1 MFALSQPT
9 TGSSRTLPGLRLGQV
24 TRLLGPNLTV
34 TGQIDD
40 VRRSAIG
47 VGSLAKISGTRDL
60 IGIVNSIEID
70 PDSRWECLLSVALVG
85 EISVSP
91 QGAAVFQR
99 GVSHYPPLGEEM
111 TTVTSTDLQTVYARP
126 SVPNV
131 RIGRLGNNELQPAFV
146 MIDELLAKH
155 FAILGSTGCG
165 KSCSVSVI
173 LSELLEAQ
181 PNAHVILLDPHN
193 EYSAAFGDRAEVIN
207 VQSASLPFWLLNL
220 EEAIRI
226 LVRGGSPDEQNVQAA
241 ILKDALRQARQSY
254 ANGDAATVTV
264 DTPVPF
270 PVHELTRNLR
280 EAMGQINKS
289 DTAAPYRRLE
299 TQLASLVEDRRYGFM
314 FRDSYGADDTLSEL
328 VGRLLRIPVQ
338 GKPISII
345 DLSGVPS
352 EIADVV
358 VSVTARI
365 LFDFTLWS
373 DPKLR
378 PPILLACEEA
388 HRYLPASE
396 GRTFAACTR
405 AISRIA
411 REGRKYGLSLALISQ
426 RPSELSAQA
435 LSQCG
440 TVFALR
446 LANDSDQDYVER
458 ALPDTGH
465 MMMKALSSLPTQEAV
480 VFGEAVSLPMHVRFD
495 TLAPEKRP
503 RSQSARFSEAW
514 QHDEAGV
521 EFRDDA
527 IRRWRMRCD

>member
-1 MFALSQPT
+1 MFALTPPT

-47 VGSLAKISGTRDL
+47 VGSLAKISGTRDI
-60 IGIVNSIEID
+60 IGIINSIEID
-70 PDSRWECLLSVALVG
+70 PDSRWECLLTIALVG
-85 EISVSP
+85 EIAVTP
-91 QGAAVFQR
+91 QNTAVFQR
-99 GVSHYPPLGEEM
+99 GVSHYPPLGEEV
-111 TTVTSTDLQTVYARP
+111 TTVTPTDLQTVYARP
-126 SVPNV
+126 SVPNM

-146 MIDELLAKH
+146 MTDELLAKH
-155 FAILGSTGCG
+155 FAVLGSTGCG
-165 KSCSVSVI
+165 KSCSVAVI
-173 LSELLEAQ
+173 LSEVLEAQ
-181 PNAHVILLDPHN
+181 PNAHIILLDPHN
-193 EYSAAFGDRAEVIN
+193 EYSAAFGDKAQVLN

-220 EEAIRI
+220 EEAVRI
-226 LVRGGSPDEQNVQAA
+226 LVRGGSVDEQQAQES

-254 ANGDAATVTV
+254 ANGEAAMLTV

-289 DTAAPYRRLE
+289 ETAAPYRRLE
-299 TQLASLVEDRRYGFM
+299 TQLASLIEDRRYAFM
-314 FRDSYGADDTLSEL
+314 FRDAYSADDTLSEL
-328 VGRLLRIPVQ
+328 VGSLLRIPVQ

-373 DPKLR
+373 DPLVR

-388 HRYLPASE
+388 HRYLPAHE
-396 GRTFAACTR
+396 GKTFAACTR

-426 RPSELSAQA
+426 RPSELSPQA

-446 LANDSDQDYVER
+446 LANDHDQAFVET

-465 MMMKALSSLPTQEAV
+465 MMMGALSSLPTQEAV

-495 TLAPEKRP
+495 SLPPEKRP

-521 EFRDDA
+521 DFREDA
-527 IRRWRMRCD
+527 IRRWRSRCD